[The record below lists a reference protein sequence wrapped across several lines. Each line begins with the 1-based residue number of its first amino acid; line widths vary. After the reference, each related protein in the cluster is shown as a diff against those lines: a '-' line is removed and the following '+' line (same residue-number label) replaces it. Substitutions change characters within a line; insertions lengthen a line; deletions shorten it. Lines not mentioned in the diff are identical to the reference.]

1 MLASTAAGGAA
12 LLGAC
17 ATGKSEPAVSLKV
30 DRPVTITMLFNG
42 NLTGTVTETMKA
54 LYESAF
60 RPANPNVTIDFQGS
74 GTTGNDH
81 LTKVVALSVA
91 GTAPD
96 VYYLSQASDM
106 PSLVTKSMVR
116 PLDDLL
122 KADPKFK
129 KDDWFEIHLNSWLYQ
144 GKQRGLPW
152 QGGPLITYYNKDL
165 FATAGVATPTDATWT
180 FDAWRDAGTK
190 LRRVMST
197 GDIPRWATDV
207 GGQWTH
213 WVYAFGGEVLD
224 KDWKQCVLDSKEA
237 LAGLQTMSDF
247 IQRDQIA
254 LRPQEFE
261 GRTNQQLFMDKRLGI
276 IVMNRQNASAA
287 NFIQP
292 WVGVVQL
299 PKGPAGRFSQ
309 GNIDGFGMANDT
321 KAPAAAWEAMKWRTG
336 DELRRQ
342 LLRAGNGGIPALK
355 ATAESQEYLNDKLPP
370 EWNRLFIQ
378 SMNIVRLAPAISQ
391 WPEINTTAAAS
402 VDQIKKGEIAPPAA
416 MQDLVPRI
424 NNLLK
429 TT

>member
-1 MLASTAAGGAA
+1 VLGAA
-12 LLGAC
+12 VPPPHAARAAAP
-17 ATGKSEPAVSLKV
+17 ATSLKV
-30 DRPVTITMLFNG
+30 DRPVQLTMLFNG
-42 NLTGTVTETMKA
+42 NLTGTVADTTKA

-81 LTKVVALSVA
+81 LTKVIALSVA

-96 VYYLSQASDM
+96 VYYLSQSSDM
-106 PSLVTKSMVR
+106 PSLVAKSMVR
-116 PLDDLL
+116 ALDDLV
-122 KADPKFK
+122 KADAKFK
-129 KDDWFEIHLNSWLYQ
+129 KDDWFEVHLNSWLYQ

-165 FATAGVATPTDATWT
+165 FSQAGVTPPTDATWT
-180 FDAWRDAGTK
+180 IDAWRDAGTK
-190 LRRVMST
+190 LRRVMSAS
-197 GDIPRWATDV
+197 DIPAWATDV
-207 GGQWTH
+207 GAQWTH
-213 WVYAFGGEVLD
+213 WVYAYGGDVLA
-224 KDWKQCVLDSKEA
+224 KDLKTCVLDSKES
-237 LAGLQTMSDF
+237 LAGLQVMSEF
-247 IQRDQIA
+247 ILRDQIA
-254 LRPQEFE
+254 LRPQDFQ
-261 GRTNQQLFMDKRLGI
+261 GKTNQQLFMEKRLGI

-292 WVGVVQL
+292 WVGVVQI
-299 PKGPAGRFSQ
+299 PRGPAGRFSQ
-309 GNIDGFGMANDT
+309 SNIDGFGMANDT

-336 DELRRQ
+336 DDLRRQ
-342 LLRAGNGGIPALK
+342 LLRAGNGGVPALK
-355 ATAESQEYLNDKLPP
+355 ATAESPEYLNDKLPP

-378 SMNIVRLAPAISQ
+378 SMNIVRLAPPISQ

-402 VDQIKKGEIAPPAA
+402 VDQIKKGEVAPPAA